1 MAKFELII
9 HPKTLYKLIFQNAYY
24 YEEDIE
30 DFRIDLKKN
39 LVQLSGHI
47 KRGEEFSDRLLNLT
61 SYVFSLKLVYRN
73 YDPINQIVEF
83 DLYNFEGRDRY
94 SSIFNMLGSV
104 NAIAN
109 FIKRETIRKICHP
122 STPYSHNE
130 EFSKFYID
138 LSYYLSQI
146 PPFLGKIHFLNVR
159 IERRKLVIICKS
171 NFVARMALHMWT
183 RHQSRLKLY
192 QITPQQ

>member
-73 YDPINQIVEF
+73 
-83 DLYNFEGRDRY
+83 
-94 SSIFNMLGSV
+94 
-104 NAIAN
+104 
-109 FIKRETIRKICHP
+109 
-122 STPYSHNE
+122 
-130 EFSKFYID
+130 
-138 LSYYLSQI
+138 
-146 PPFLGKIHFLNVR
+146 
-159 IERRKLVIICKS
+159 
-171 NFVARMALHMWT
+171 
-183 RHQSRLKLY
+183 
-192 QITPQQ
+192 